1 MRKNKEA
8 RKKESKRRRLKKLSL
23 DSKYERETY
32 KLQKEVEAVQNSI
45 NQVIKPTSDNELR
58 RQTKSLLPKEKKVI
72 KDIRA
77 YRKQRKKRLNNE

>member
-23 DSKYERETY
+23 ESKYEKETHR
-32 KLQKEVEAVQNSI
+32 LQKEVEAVQNSI
-45 NQVIKPTSDNELR
+45 NQIIKPTSDSELR
-58 RQTKSLLPKEKKVI
+58 RQAKSLLPKEKKVI

>member
-1 MRKNKEA
+1 MRKNKED
-8 RKKESKRRRLKKLSL
+8 RKKESKRRRLK
-23 DSKYERETY
+23 TY

-45 NQVIKPTSDNELR
+45 NQIIKPTSDNELR
-58 RQTKSLLPKEKKVI
+58 RQAKSLLPKEKKVI

>member
-23 DSKYERETY
+23 EAKYERETY

-45 NQVIKPTSDNELR
+45 NQIIKPTSDNELR
-58 RQTKSLLPKEKKVI
+58 RQAKSLLPKEKKGI